1 MQLTLT
7 FDPQVDEFDEV
18 LTVVANAFGEDHEFI
33 LTAISTALNQHY
45 GSEQVAATVVEPV
58 AATVVEPDTAAPA
71 INQALEIDI
80 DGVPWD
86 ARIHSDAAER
96 LSSVGRWKKRR
107 NLPDGF
113 YEEITNELKLLA
125 SAAVGTE
132 ALPIQTLSAPD
143 APPLLTPAPLKS
155 PEIVEVAPDT
165 FVTEASQAPHDHVT
179 LMQWVA
185 ANLASKKLTK
195 ADVDTVLA
203 AGQLP
208 NLMALEHMSAE
219 WITWAHA
226 SLLAALK

>member
-45 GSEQVAATVVEPV
+45 GSEPV

-96 LSSVGRWKKRR
+96 LSAAGRWKKRR

-143 APPLLTPAPLKS
+143 APPLLTPAPLKT

-185 ANLASKKLTK
+185 SNLASKKLTK
-195 ADVDTVLA
+195 ADVDAVLA